1 MGQGKHGGGGYSK
14 APAFQPPSETE
25 MRKIMVEGDPETLVA
40 VAERVGQTLADQ
52 QLTTSQIRN
61 VFGTVRQIQMRWP
74 TNTVDVANDAY
85 REAVLLRPKMAYF
98 AERQKKAKG
107 GKSEGMETLQRTL
120 EPALKL
126 LTDNDKPSRERFNR
140 FVDLFEAI
148 VAYHKKYGGRDS

>member
-1 MGQGKHGGGGYSK
+1 M
-14 APAFQPPSETE
+14 
-25 MRKIMVEGDPETLVA
+25 IEGDPETLITVA
-40 VAERVGQTLADQ
+40 DRVGQTLVEQ
-52 QLTTSQIRN
+52 ELTTSQIRN

-74 TNTVDVANDAY
+74 TNSTEPTNEAY

-107 GKSEGMETLQRTL
+107 GRSYGMETLQRTL

-126 LTDNDKPSRERFNR
+126 LTDNGQPSRERFNR

-148 VAYHKKYGGRDS
+148 VAYHKKHGGRDN

>member
-1 MGQGKHGGGGYSK
+1 MGQGYRDRGNQSSRSS
-14 APAFQPPSETE
+14 FQPPSDDE
-25 MRKIMVEGDPETLVA
+25 MRKIMIEGDPETLITVA
-40 VAERVGQTLADQ
+40 DRVGQTLVEQ
-52 QLTTSQIRN
+52 ELTTSQIRN

-74 TNTVDVANDAY
+74 TNSTEPTNEAY

-107 GKSEGMETLQRTL
+107 GRSYGMETLQRTL

-126 LTDNDKPSRERFNR
+126 LTDNGQPSRERFNR

-148 VAYHKKYGGRDS
+148 VAYHKKHGGRDN